1 VKEHSQVIKSLAIY
15 HDLDEAG
22 RREIHQH
29 IQHCA
34 ACAERLAVYQ
44 SIDWDLA
51 RLSDP
56 RPDERLREV
65 FYASVGARDAKMGR
79 PDRLRYRLT
88 RLPVLMGRALELAVL
103 LLLVAALGFV
113 IHDRLQVPMA
123 SSFPENSNLA
133 SSPSLSPNSIALPED
148 MPVTNISLAEAI
160 GYGEQRTSDPIVGN
174 KWQAAD
180 LIQPEESA
188 SEALAVPVEHMLFAA
203 SPQRSLI
210 PETALAQ
217 SDEAGRVYTVQLD
230 DTLWRLS
237 EKYLGDGRRYGEI
250 VEATNFKRAE
260 DPGFALI
267 EDPNLITP
275 GSRLW
280 IPAEGVVPSSAEPP
294 KITLPATTPLPTVS
308 GLGGR
313 IAFSY
318 WNDHPGRC
326 TYEISVIDVAACL
339 TTSEEC
345 QATRRVFSLNN
356 ASEPALS
363 PGGGR
368 LAFRGWGDPPSEA
381 SPYLHCAPP
390 VKVRYLANTT
400 LDGAELRGTGGF
412 WEDSHPDWSP
422 DGQQILFDSKRHEDR
437 IARIFLVNADGSD
450 ERDLRLAGEQP
461 GWAPDGQRF
470 VYRGC
475 DLTGNRCG
483 LWLAYA
489 APVNPWEIGANMI
502 GPLVQDDQAAH
513 PDWSPVSDQ
522 IVYQSPAGGSWD
534 LYVVNADGTEP
545 RQLTNDPAIEGL
557 PAWSPDGQWIAY
569 LSDAGGN
576 WGIWVIRGDGGE
588 RHLLFPF
595 DGGIFTPQAVE
606 PYGQRDW
613 VDEQISWSQ

>member
-1 VKEHSQVIKSLAIY
+1 M
-15 HDLDEAG
+15 
-22 RREIHQH
+22 
-29 IQHCA
+29 
-34 ACAERLAVYQ
+34 
-44 SIDWDLA
+44 
-51 RLSDP
+51 P
-56 RPDERLREV
+56 
-65 FYASVGARDAKMGR
+65 
-79 PDRLRYRLT
+79 
-88 RLPVLMGRALELAVL
+88 LM
-103 LLLVAALGFV
+103 
-113 IHDRLQVPMA
+113 I
-123 SSFPENSNLA
+123 
-133 SSPSLSPNSIALPED
+133 D
-148 MPVTNISLAEAI
+148 MPLAEKI
-160 GYGEQRTSDPIVGN
+160 GYGEQPTNDPRADN
-174 KWQAAD
+174 KRQATD

-188 SEALAVPVEHMLFAA
+188 PEAFEVPVGRSLFAA
-203 SPQRSLI
+203 SPHRSQI
-210 PETALAQ
+210 PETMLAQ
-217 SDEAGRVYTVQLD
+217 SGEEEGRVYTVQLD

-250 VEATNFKRAE
+250 VGATNSKHAE
-260 DPGFALI
+260 DPSFALI
-267 EDPNLITP
+267 EDPNIITP

-280 IPAEGVVPSSAEPP
+280 IPAEGVIPSRVEPTQT
-294 KITLPATTPLPTVS
+294 TLPAETPLPTVR
-308 GLGGR
+308 GPGGH

-326 TYEISVIDVAACL
+326 TYEISVIDAAACVA
-339 TTSEEC
+339 SPQEC

-363 PGGGR
+363 PGGER
-368 LAFRGWGDPPSEA
+368 LAFRGWGEPPSEA
-381 SPYLHCAPP
+381 SPYLQCAPP

-461 GWAPDGQRF
+461 AWAPDGQRL
-470 VYRGC
+470 VHRGC

-502 GPLVQDDQAAH
+502 GSLVQDDQAAH
-513 PDWSPVSDQ
+513 PDWSPNSDQ
-522 IVYQSPAGGSWD
+522 IVYQSSAGGSWD

-545 RQLTNDPAIEGL
+545 RQLTNDLAIEGL

-569 LSDAGGN
+569 LSDADGN
-576 WGIWVIRGDGGE
+576 WGIWVIRGDGSE

-613 VDEQISWSQ
+613 IDEQVSWSK